1 MKIFKKAM
9 ALFLAMLMILA
20 VAPVS
25 AFADEANDTKITVT
39 FDANGGTCETDALIY
54 SIGAEFGYLPAC
66 EAREGYEF
74 LGWYTEDGEL
84 ISETALVAFNED
96 TTLYAH
102 WEDLNATELN
112 PFAFIGKFFEA
123 IGNILRLVVQFL
135 ENMFSGTGND
145 ALEQIK

>member
-1 MKIFKKAM
+1 MYQIVCFHIARAVGRTGPKSGKKSDILFFK
-9 ALFLAMLMILA
+9 
-20 VAPVS
+20 S
-25 AFADEANDTKITVT
+25 RD
-39 FDANGGTCETDALIY
+39 
-54 SIGAEFGYLPAC
+54 
-66 EAREGYEF
+66 EF

-84 ISETALVAFNED
+84 ISETSLVAFNED
-96 TTLYAH
+96 ITLYAN

-112 PFAFIGKFFEA
+112 PFAFIGKFFES